1 MSKETKSAVLAL
13 LEGLDESEAL
23 SVFWTLEGQFGWA
36 GTTFT
41 RGDAETEWQA
51 QTRSDENGDEIN
63 DQPMPDEV
71 WERVQ
76 QTWGWRK
83 GIPEVLTERGWE
95 LVYLA
100 VADAIKEDKAQ

>member
-1 MSKETKSAVLAL
+1 MNHDFINEIT
-13 LEGLDESEAL
+13 EDEAINLIIAIE
-23 SVFWTLEGQFGWA
+23 QKFGFA

-76 QTWGWRK
+76 QTWEWRK
-83 GIPEVLTERGWE
+83 GINEMLTERGWE

>member
-1 MSKETKSAVLAL
+1 MNHDFIS
-13 LEGLDESEAL
+13 DEIINNLTEDEAINL
-23 SVFWTLEGQFGWA
+23 IIAIEQKFGFA
-36 GTTFT
+36 GTTFN
-41 RGDAETEWQA
+41 RADAETEWQA

-76 QTWGWRK
+76 QTWEWRK
-83 GIPEVLTERGWE
+83 GINEMLTEHGWE

-100 VADAIKEDKAQ
+100 VADAIKEDEAR